1 MREWVVL
8 AETDLL
14 DGLTHSM
21 VEYVTRGFI
30 RGILYKDALSIYYL
44 ITSSSRFTRRF
55 KFSL

>member
-21 VEYVTRGFI
+21 VEHVSQKKPRRAYFTKLFKNQKKSN
-30 RGILYKDALSIYYL
+30 LTYL
-44 ITSSSRFTRRF
+44 
-55 KFSL
+55 LL

>member
-21 VEYVTRGFI
+21 VEYV
-30 RGILYKDALSIYYL
+30 ILKEIYLLLSLISIQSRYGAKDALQQPIISHDQ
-44 ITSSSRFTRRF
+44 
-55 KFSL
+55 